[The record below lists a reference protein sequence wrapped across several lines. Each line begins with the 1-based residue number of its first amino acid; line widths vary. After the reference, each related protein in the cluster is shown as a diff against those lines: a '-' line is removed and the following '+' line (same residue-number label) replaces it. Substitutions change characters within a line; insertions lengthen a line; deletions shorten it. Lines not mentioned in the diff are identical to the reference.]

1 MSSNAIDI
9 SGMLEWE
16 EELPRP
22 RWDLIASC
30 VEARCSP
37 EVQRDAWVGIARQWL
52 AELRAAFDSGYET
65 YESDNFLALASRADG
80 HGPALVQF
88 AERCRAM
95 LLSVL
100 GGVAAFTLNS
110 KQVVLALQDSDDYYR
125 YLGQFHSEGE
135 HGASAGVHIREGY
148 PHVAMYS
155 GYLWELENTLVH
167 ELTHAALMHL
177 SMPQWIE
184 EGLAQMVEHDM
195 TGRALLMVDAEM
207 AREHKQ
213 YWGKH
218 GMDAFWY
225 GEGFSRPGA
234 VQKLS
239 YQLAEILA
247 RLLVEEGRPR
257 WFGWVREPQRRF
269 FTFLREAAFED
280 CGRAACE
287 AHLGCS
293 LRDVAA
299 RFLGDAASDP
309 GL

>member
-1 MSSNAIDI
+1 MSTDAIDI
-9 SGMLEWE
+9 SGLLDWE

-22 RWDLIASC
+22 KWELIQTL
-30 VEARCSP
+30 VEEQCAP
-37 EVQRDAWVGIARQWL
+37 ETQYEVWVSIARQWL
-52 AELRAAFDSGYET
+52 DELCKAFDAGYEI
-65 YESDNFLALASRADG
+65 YESKHFLALASRADG
-80 HGPALVQF
+80 HGPALMQF
-88 AERCRAM
+88 AEGCRAM

-100 GGVAAFTLNS
+100 GDVAAFMLKS
-110 KQVVLALQDSDDYYR
+110 KQVVVTLRDSGDYYR
-125 YLGQFHSEGE
+125 YLGPFYSEGE
-135 HGASAGVHIREGY
+135 HGGSAGIHIREGY
-148 PHVAMYS
+148 PHVALYS
-155 GYLWELENTLVH
+155 GFLDDLQRTLAH

-184 EGLAQMVEHDM
+184 EGLAQMFEHDM
-195 TGRALLMVDAEM
+195 TERALLMVDAEM

-225 GEGFSRPGA
+225 GEGFSRSGT

-239 YQLAEILA
+239 YQLAEILM

-257 WFGWVREPQRRF
+257 WFGWVKEPQRRF
-269 FTFLREAAFED
+269 FAFLREASAGD

-287 AHLGCS
+287 AHLGCG
-293 LRDVAA
+293 LCDVAA